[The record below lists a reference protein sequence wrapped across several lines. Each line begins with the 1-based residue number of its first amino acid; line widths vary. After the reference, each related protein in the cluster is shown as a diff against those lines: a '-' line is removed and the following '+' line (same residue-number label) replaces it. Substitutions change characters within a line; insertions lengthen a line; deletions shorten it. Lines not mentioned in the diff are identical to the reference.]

1 MSAKKTKNF
10 QSKVLLFIC
19 TACLF
24 ACGSAQDKYTG
35 ISLVGT
41 SQPLEEEN
49 LSPILELGSNS
60 ISIMPFAYE
69 NGKDPKLIY
78 KGIDWQWW
86 GETPEGIEAQLL
98 LAHEKGLKVM
108 IKPQIWRWNG
118 TYTGLLQYDSE
129 AAWQAFEEDY
139 LQYMLIYAK
148 MAETHNAELLC
159 IGTELGK
166 FVEKRPSFWLKL
178 IQEVRKEYHGKLT
191 HASNWD
197 DYKRVGFWGELDFIG
212 VDAYFPL
219 SSEQTPSISACCES
233 WEKHLQDLSDYSDQ
247 HKRQI
252 IFTEWGFRSADYCAH
267 EPWNYDHQNNTNLLA
282 QENALSATFES
293 VWKKPWFAG
302 GFLWKWFPNNE
313 QSGGEQDHQFTPQ
326 NKPALQI
333 IKKYFH
339 QHKN

>member
-1 MSAKKTKNF
+1 MSSNTASIVV
-10 QSKVLLFIC
+10 SKALLFFC
-19 TACLF
+19 TAFLF
-24 ACGSAQDKYTG
+24 ACGTAQDKYTG

-41 SQPLEEEN
+41 AQALEKED

-60 ISIMPFAYE
+60 VSLMPFAYE
-69 NGKDPKLIY
+69 NGKDAKLIY
-78 KGIDWQWW
+78 RGMDWQWW
-86 GETPEGIEAQLL
+86 GEKPEGIEAQLL
-98 LAHEKGLKVM
+98 LAHERGLKVM

-118 TYTGLLQYDSE
+118 TYTGLLEYNTE
-129 AAWQAFEEDY
+129 LEWQAFENDY
-139 LQYMLIYAK
+139 LHYILIYAK
-148 MAETHNAELLC
+148 MAEKHHAELLC

-166 FVEKRPSFWLKL
+166 FVEERPLFWTRL
-178 IQEVRKEYHGKLT
+178 IQEIRAVYKGKLT
-191 HASNWD
+191 YASNWD
-197 DYKRVGFWGELDFIG
+197 DYKRVGFWDQLDFIG
-212 VDAYFPL
+212 IDAYFPL
-219 SSEQTPSISACCES
+219 SKEQTPSISTCSES
-233 WEKHLQDLSDYSDQ
+233 WEEHLKVLSEYSEKHQ
-247 HKRQI
+247 RNI

-267 EPWNYDHQNNTNLLA
+267 EPWNYNHQNNTNLLA

-326 NKPALQI
+326 NKPALRV